1 MPLVRLG
8 QLLGKVSVLLRT
20 GWFVNNVFLQAVI
33 QYERSVFSCG
43 YCDYSSDCRVS
54 DISANTGKL
63 ELTQR
68 FHSVF
73 IKLTKEEPILMKR
86 SPSISNKI
94 SGLLCKININCQ
106 FLSKSQQ
113 PIIHW
118 SFLVVLCHF

>member
-68 FHSVF
+68 FNSVF
-73 IKLTKEEPILMKR
+73 IKLTKEEPI
-86 SPSISNKI
+86 
-94 SGLLCKININCQ
+94 
-106 FLSKSQQ
+106 
-113 PIIHW
+113 
-118 SFLVVLCHF
+118 